1 MQRVFKKSVV
11 LTSILLAGSYTSN
24 VMAADTCFDQNTQCA
39 PQLGWYLGGEFGQS
53 VSDFDGERFMSLADS
68 AGLQISSF
76 AFDDADT
83 SYGLLFGYQFSEH
96 FALEG
101 GYRDLGDYTSTFT
114 GRTTDTQQ
122 FLDDASAQVPESG
135 DGLSL
140 GLVASLPF
148 DIMKISA
155 KVGLWDWDND
165 VDSTPFS
172 SVVSDSGTDLYYGAE
187 VSYQVTEK
195 MQAYISAVRYE
206 FNRDKSDNVTLG
218 LRYFFD
224 TAAPAKSAAA
234 PARATPKPEPV
245 PAKVA
250 EQIAPADSDGDGVTD
265 NRDKCPATPRGHVVD
280 SDGCTVYEAVQYQH
294 QLTVYYANNSDVI
307 TSDYYARIQ
316 ELVDFARDN
325 SIRYLQIVGHTSAPG
340 TDEYNMDL
348 SKRRAESLKKI
359 LIERHGFTASQIETV
374 GKGETE
380 LAVQGNTESA
390 HSKNRR
396 IVVNLSATGKNPKMR

>member
-1 MQRVFKKSVV
+1 MQRVFKKSLV
-11 LTSILLAGSYTSN
+11 LTGLLLAGLNSAN
-24 VMAADTCFDQNTQCA
+24 ALAADTCFEQSTQCA
-39 PQLGWYLGGEFGQS
+39 PQLGWYVGGEFGQS
-53 VSDFDGERFMSLADS
+53 VSNFDRDSFLSLADE
-68 AGLQISSF
+68 ANLQISSF
-76 AFDDADT
+76 SFDDSDT
-83 SYGLLFGYQFSEH
+83 SYGLLIGYQFSEH

-122 FLDDASAQVPESG
+122 FLQDAQAQVPESG
-135 DGLSL
+135 DGITL
-140 GLVASLPF
+140 GLVASIPF

-155 KVGLWDWDND
+155 KVGMWNWDND
-165 VDSTPFS
+165 VNSTPFS
-172 SVVSDSGTDLYYGAE
+172 SVLSDSGTDMYYGAE

-206 FNRDKSDNVTLG
+206 FDRDKSDNVTLG
-218 LRYFFD
+218 LRYFFE
-224 TAAPAKSAAA
+224 TEASKPKPTPVRLAPKAAP
-234 PARATPKPEPV
+234 V
-245 PAKVA
+245 PQKVA
-250 EQIAPADSDGDGVTD
+250 DMGPGDSDADGVTD
-265 NRDKCPATPRGHVVD
+265 DMDKCPTTPRGHMVD

-307 TSDYYARIQ
+307 TSDYYNRIQ

-325 SIRYLQIVGHTSAPG
+325 DIRYLQIVGHASAPG
-340 TDEYNMDL
+340 TDDYNMGL

-390 HSKNRR
+390 HSQNRR
-396 IVVNLSATGKNPKMR
+396 IVVNLSATGKNPKMK